1 MSKENE
7 TQSSQYNIIAAGT
20 KMTGGI
26 TSDTNFRLDGQI
38 NGTLKCRGKVIIGQ
52 NGAMEGTLECINAE
66 ILGKFTGKLVVT
78 EALHLKATSRVE
90 GEIKTKILSVEPNA
104 KFTGNCDMSQANGPQ
119 PQNPQLKK

>member
-1 MSKENE
+1 
-7 TQSSQYNIIAAGT
+7 
-20 KMTGGI
+20 
-26 TSDTNFRLDGQI
+26 LDGQI